1 MVAQEPAVHRDAP
14 TEETLAL
21 PRLASRDRRRAAA
34 EIRRPAPGRY
44 LAVDD
49 AGDVVLVALREAA
62 LRLGRDPAAD
72 MVFDDP
78 SVSRRHAIV
87 LRRDG
92 GTVILDDRSLNG
104 VRVNG
109 KRVMAQTLRDG
120 DVITLGAV
128 SMRYVEVTT

>member
-1 MVAQEPAVHRDAP
+1 MV
-14 TEETLAL
+14 L
-21 PRLASRDRRRAAA
+21 
-34 EIRRPAPGRY
+34 
-44 LAVDD
+44 
-49 AGDVVLVALREAA
+49 
-62 LRLGRDPAAD
+62 
-72 MVFDDP
+72 DDP

-120 DVITLGAV
+120 DVIELGIV
-128 SMRYVEVTT
+128 SMRYVEVTP

>member
-1 MVAQEPAVHRDAP
+1 LVAQEQGVQP
-14 TEETLAL
+14 TEETIAL

-34 EIRRPAPGRY
+34 EMRRPAPGRY
-44 LAVDD
+44 LAIDD
-49 AGDVVLVALREAA
+49 GEDVVLVAVRDGA

-72 MVFDDP
+72 VVFDDP

-87 LRRDG
+87 LPRDG

-109 KRVMAQTLRDG
+109 QRVMAQTLRDG
-120 DVITLGAV
+120 DAITLGSV
-128 SMRYVEVTT
+128 TMRFVEVAR

>member
-1 MVAQEPAVHRDAP
+1 VVAQEPGVRPDAP
-14 TEETLAL
+14 TEETAAL

-72 MVFDDP
+72 MVLDDP

-120 DVITLGAV
+120 DVIELGIV
-128 SMRYVEVTT
+128 SMRYVEVTP

>member
-1 MVAQEPAVHRDAP
+1 
-14 TEETLAL
+14 
-21 PRLASRDRRRAAA
+21 
-34 EIRRPAPGRY
+34 
-44 LAVDD
+44 
-49 AGDVVLVALREAA
+49 
-62 LRLGRDPAAD
+62 
-72 MVFDDP
+72 VFDDP

-120 DVITLGAV
+120 DLIALGAV
-128 SMRYVEVTT
+128 SMRYLEVTP

>member
-1 MVAQEPAVHRDAP
+1 LVAQEQGVQP
-14 TEETLAL
+14 TEETVAL

-44 LAVDD
+44 LAVEDG
-49 AGDVVLVALREAA
+49 GDVVLVAIRESA
-62 LRLGRDPAAD
+62 LRLGRDAAAD

-87 LRRDG
+87 LPRDG

-120 DVITLGAV
+120 DVIALGSV
-128 SMRYVEVTT
+128 TMRFVEVTR

>member
-1 MVAQEPAVHRDAP
+1 MVAQEPVRAKQT
-14 TEETLAL
+14 TEETVAL

-44 LAVDD
+44 LAVSDG
-49 AGDVVLVALREAA
+49 GDVVLVALREAA
-62 LRLGRDPAAD
+62 LRMGRDAAAD

-109 KRVMAQTLRDG
+109 KRVMAQSLRDG
-120 DVITLGAV
+120 DLIELGSV

>member
-1 MVAQEPAVHRDAP
+1 MIAQEHGVQP
-14 TEETLAL
+14 TEETAAL
-21 PRLASRDRRRAAA
+21 PRLGSRDRRRAAA
-34 EIRRPAPGRY
+34 EMRRLAPGRY

-49 AGDVVLVALREAA
+49 GGDVVLVAVREAG

-87 LRRDG
+87 LPRDG

-109 KRVMAQTLRDG
+109 QRVMAQTLRDG
-120 DVITLGAV
+120 DAITLGSV
-128 SMRYVEVTT
+128 TMRFVEVAR

>member
-1 MVAQEPAVHRDAP
+1 MVAQEPGVRPDAP
-14 TEETLAL
+14 TEETVAL

-120 DVITLGAV
+120 DLIALGAV
-128 SMRYVEVTT
+128 TMRYLEVTP

>member
-1 MVAQEPAVHRDAP
+1 MVAEEYTVSRDAP
-14 TEETLAL
+14 TQETVAL

-44 LAVDD
+44 LAVQD
-49 AGDVVLVALREAA
+49 AGDVVLVALRESA

-109 KRVMAQTLRDG
+109 RRVMAQTLREG
-120 DVITLGAV
+120 DLIELGAI
-128 SMRYVEVTT
+128 SMRYVEVRA

>member
-1 MVAQEPAVHRDAP
+1 MVAEELKVSSDQPTQETA
-14 TEETLAL
+14 AL

-44 LAVDD
+44 LAVED
-49 AGDVVLVALREAA
+49 AGDVFLVAIRENA
-62 LRLGRDPAAD
+62 LRLGREPSAD

-109 KRVMAQTLRDG
+109 RRVMAQALHDG
-120 DVITLGAV
+120 DLIELGAI
-128 SMRYVEVTT
+128 SMRYVEVGA

>member
-1 MVAQEPAVHRDAP
+1 MIAQEHGTQP
-14 TEETLAL
+14 TEETVAL

-34 EIRRPAPGRY
+34 EIRHPAPGRY

-49 AGDVVLVALREAA
+49 GGDVVLVAVRDSA

-87 LRRDG
+87 LPRDG

-109 KRVMAQTLRDG
+109 QRVMAQTLRDG
-120 DVITLGAV
+120 DVIALGAV
-128 SMRYVEVTT
+128 TMRFVEVTP